1 MDLDLNVRTQGR
13 PPRPV
18 LAEVV
23 RELTPEDLAAVDKA
37 VGSTAAPIKAIRASH
52 HRLARAL
59 AEGMKPGEAA
69 YACGYSLSRVS
80 ILQADSTFQE
90 LIEHYRGPVTEA
102 FRDRVEQMGAAF
114 DDALEIVVEKLHDDD
129 VKLEQ
134 ALEVVTK
141 MADRI
146 GHGPQKQSAQVNVNV
161 DISARLDRARLRAGL
176 DRPQVL
182 DLPAVITEEPG
193 A

>member
-1 MDLDLNVRTQGR
+1 MDLDLPLRTQGR
-13 PPRPV
+13 PAKPV
-18 LAEVV
+18 LATVV
-23 RELTPEDLAAVDKA
+23 RSLTAADLAAVDE
-37 VGSTAAPIKAIRASH
+37 VLGSTSAPIKALRASH

-59 AEGMKPGEAA
+59 AEGQKPAEAA
-69 YACGYSLSRVS
+69 LTCGYSASRVS
-80 ILQADSTFQE
+80 VLQADSTFAE
-90 LIEHYRGPVTEA
+90 LVEHYRLTTNAV
-102 FRDRVEQMGAAF
+102 FKDRIENMAAVF
-114 DDALEIVVEKLHDDD
+114 DDALEIVMEKLGDDD

-161 DISARLDRARLRAGL
+161 DISARLDRARVRAGL
-176 DRPQVL
+176 ERPPVL
-182 DLPAVITEEPG
+182 DLPAVTVEESD